1 MKQSYINNRLHLA
14 VQMSIKA
21 MFPEG
26 SVFLEQRFKGHIA
39 DIYWPEKK
47 IVFEVQCSPI
57 SYEAAKKRTEDLEKL
72 GLTVIWILHQKTF
85 NKKHLSPSELYF
97 VKQRRSY
104 YTNLSQA
111 GEGWVFDQEEAISDF
126 KRLAKSPPRE
136 LDLSELL
143 HKRSTIC
150 FKNEVTSLGFL
161 VRISIYPDIWKLKK
175 KIFLR
180 HIKREFAY
188 YYTYFKWKISL

>member
-1 MKQSYINNRLHLA
+1 MT
-14 VQMSIKA
+14 IKE
-21 MFPEG
+21 MFPED

-39 DIYWPEKK
+39 DIFWPEKK

-72 GLTVIWILHQKTF
+72 GLSVIWILHQKTF
-85 NKKHLSPSELYF
+85 NKKYLSPSELYF
-97 VKQRRSY
+97 VKKRRSY
-104 YTNLSQA
+104 YTNISQA

-136 LDLSELL
+136 IDLSELL